1 MMAAIADWNPER
13 EALFYVIDREVGGV
27 VAKYK
32 VRAPSKRH
40 VDDELIFIHSEI
52 RPILIS
58 VSIPSMLTMKEMTS
72 S

>member
-1 MMAAIADWNPER
+1 MAAIADWNPER
-13 EALFYVIDREVGGV
+13 EALFYVIDREAGGV

-32 VRAPSKRH
+32 VCSLIKKY
-40 VDDELIFIHSEI
+40 VDGQLICMHSEI
-52 RPILIS
+52 RLTLTS